1 MDKVYQFNLDNYID
15 YYSYDECAI
24 DSDDERYADSP
35 VSKQRNRLPRQV
47 SSCLDE
53 I

>member
-15 YYSYDECAI
+15 YYNYEECTI

-35 VSKQRNRLPRQV
+35 MLRQRNRLPK
-47 SSCLDE
+47 
-53 I
+53 